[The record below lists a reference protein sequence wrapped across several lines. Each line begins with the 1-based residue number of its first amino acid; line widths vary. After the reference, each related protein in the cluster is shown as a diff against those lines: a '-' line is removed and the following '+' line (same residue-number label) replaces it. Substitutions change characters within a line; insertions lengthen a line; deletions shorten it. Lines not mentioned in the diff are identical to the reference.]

1 MLLKTMDTLACNS
14 LFYSTLL
21 QRVGFEKYR
30 SPTSGGNS
38 LVKSRRCKK
47 PILIKWRFRIIFYL
61 MTGTISYPFCNL
73 EFTPCECKKGT
84 DWPTAKDRQRRAA
97 RHGQAGWNIN
107 VLVWRL
113 RPIFNFH
120 TKCNVFFLCFKFLSY
135 VKFIMAWY
143 LVNIFPII
151 LKAKTEFYQWILGA
165 RKSPNV

>member
-1 MLLKTMDTLACNS
+1 MDTLACNS

-97 RHGQAGWNIN
+97 RHGQAGSWIM
-107 VLVWRL
+107 
-113 RPIFNFH
+113 
-120 TKCNVFFLCFKFLSY
+120 FLNY
-135 VKFIMAWY
+135 
-143 LVNIFPII
+143 
-151 LKAKTEFYQWILGA
+151 
-165 RKSPNV
+165 RKSETDVYTDGTLPPLFHDFAVKINYKKRKCHWSY